1 MADGDFI
8 DYLVAHGAYVEA
20 AKVAAARGE
29 LARAIKLYE
38 RVWRFD
44 EAWPLALAMDDRPL
58 AVRLALDAN
67 QPDRAAEIAAGAP
80 AAAAPALAQAF
91 AARGRFF
98 EAARQAERGGD
109 WTRAAGWY
117 RRAGA
122 PLDEARAETRA
133 GRLRE
138 AGLIYERLIAQGAAD
153 EAAAARLALGRLLA
167 RVGRAED
174 AIRHLQAAARLA
186 AWQRAAWRALC
197 GPLLALGLRGAA
209 AELADRLRAQDP
221 GSPATPDEIAR
232 DEESAPEGKP
242 AAGAGPGELG
252 GRYQLRRLLGAGA
265 VGRVYDAFDTLLG
278 APVALKLVS
287 VGGGTSETERQ
298 AYARFAREAE
308 AAGRLRHPNIVAL
321 ADAHAGAGLFVF
333 ELMTGGTLADRLA
346 AGGPLA
352 PAAARRLALDLLAG
366 LAAAHERGI
375 IHRDVKPSNVFFDEA
390 GNAKLGDFGSAHL
403 ADFGQTQT
411 GGFFGTVAYMSPEQ
425 ITGAPIGHAADLYA
439 LGATLLEA
447 LTGAP
452 PFLGPDLVA
461 QHLGEPPPAP
471 SARRPG
477 LSGPHDEVLARALAK
492 APADRF
498 ASALEMAEAV
508 ARWPLELQGGAR
520 PADHPRAAAPPR
532 TDARPGAGPADRE
545 VGRTAL
551 ARLLLRH
558 DPRTGRDLL
567 VEERSAPVEGA
578 ALDELRRLAAAG
590 GPHVQRVLGLSADRR
605 AVAYEIPEGTLE
617 PIAAL
622 TAGEAAALA
631 EARAALP
638 ATHFVRTA
646 AGPVLWIAPAVDPGA
661 LSSTSA
667 G

>member
-1 MADGDFI
+1 MSPGMAEGDFI

-29 LARAIKLYE
+29 LARAITLYE
-38 RVWRFD
+38 RVWRFA
-44 EAWPLALAMDDRPL
+44 EAWPLALALGDRPL

-67 QPDRAAEIAAGAP
+67 QPDQAAEIAAGAP
-80 AAAAPALAQAF
+80 PDAAGALAQAF

-98 EAARQAERGGD
+98 EAARQAERAGD
-109 WTRAAGWY
+109 WPRAAGWY

-122 PLDEARAETRA
+122 PLDEARAEMRA

-138 AGLIYERLIAQGAAD
+138 AGLIYERLIAQGSAD

-167 RVGRAED
+167 RVGRTEEAV
-174 AIRHLQAAARLA
+174 RQLQTAARIP
-186 AWQRAAWRALC
+186 AWQAQAWRALC

-209 AELADRLRAQDP
+209 AELADRLRVRDP
-221 GSPATPDEIAR
+221 ASPATPDEIAAL
-232 DEESAPEGKP
+232 EEAQAQSAPGSGASEG
-242 AAGAGPGELG
+242 G

-265 VGRVYDAFDTLLG
+265 VGRVYEAFDTLLG
-278 APVALKLVS
+278 ATVALKLVA
-287 VGGGTSETERQ
+287 VGGGTGDSERQ

-333 ELMTGGTLADRLA
+333 ELMAGGTLAERLA
-346 AGGPLA
+346 AQGPLA
-352 PAAARRLALDLLAG
+352 PAAARRLALDLLAA

-375 IHRDVKPSNVFFDEA
+375 VHRDVKPSNVFFDEA

-461 QHLGEPPPAP
+461 QHLGEPPPPP

-477 LSGPHDEVLARALAK
+477 LSAVHDQVLARALAK

-498 ASALEMAEAV
+498 LSALEMAEAV
-508 ARWPLELQGGAR
+508 AAWPVDGAAALELRLAERAG
-520 PADHPRAAAPPR
+520 PAPRAAAGPP
-532 TDARPGAGPADRE
+532 DRE
-545 VGRTAL
+545 LGCTTDL
-551 ARLLLRH
+551 RLVLRH

-567 VEERSAPVEGA
+567 VEERAGAVEGP
-578 ALDELRRLAAAG
+578 ALDRLRRIAAAG
-590 GPHVQRVLGLSADRR
+590 GPHVQRVLGLSPDRR
-605 AVAYEIPEGTLE
+605 AVSYEVLEGELQPVE
-617 PIAAL
+617 AL
-622 TAGEAAALA
+622 TAGELA
-631 EARAALP
+631 GLSDAFAALP
-638 ATHFVRTA
+638 DGGATHVVRTP
-646 AGPVLWIAPAVDPGA
+646 AGPVIWVAPVFAA
-661 LSSTSA
+661 
-667 G
+667 